1 MVSTTKKI
9 PKTPIKFSINL
20 NEEQRLAKEEI
31 LKNKVTFLKGK
42 AGSGKSLLA
51 VQTAL
56 DCLFKKQVDKIYI
69 TRPAVDAG
77 ESYGYLPGDKNS
89 KMAPYTDAIYDNMYT
104 AYNKEKVDKEIRDG
118 RIVVVPIGHMRGSNF
133 SNAVVII
140 DEAQNV
146 TKPQMELIL
155 TRLCKGSKMIFV
167 GDSSQ
172 IDLLNK
178 KTSGFDMIADVLS
191 KIDLISTI
199 ELKTNH
205 RDPIVEDILEKLK
218 NI

>member
-104 AYNKEKVDKEIRDG
+104 AYNKEKVDKE
-118 RIVVVPIGHMRGSNF
+118 MRGSNF

>member
-9 PKTPIKFSINL
+9 PKTPIKFSVNL

-178 KTSGFDMIADVLS
+178 KQVG
-191 KIDLISTI
+191 LI
-199 ELKTNH
+199 
-205 RDPIVEDILEKLK
+205 
-218 NI
+218 

>member
-1 MVSTTKKI
+1 
-9 PKTPIKFSINL
+9 
-20 NEEQRLAKEEI
+20 
-31 LKNKVTFLKGK
+31 
-42 AGSGKSLLA
+42 
-51 VQTAL
+51 
-56 DCLFKKQVDKIYI
+56 
-69 TRPAVDAG
+69 
-77 ESYGYLPGDKNS
+77 
-89 KMAPYTDAIYDNMYT
+89 
-104 AYNKEKVDKEIRDG
+104 VDKEIRDG

-178 KTSGFDMIADVLS
+178 KTSGFDLIAQVLS

-205 RDPIVEDILEKLK
+205 RDPIVEEILQELK
-218 NI
+218 GL